1 MNDNS
6 LKNRIIA
13 IEEICNIL
21 DGKSHK
27 NKLYRDKLLNV
38 LIGLSLRRMGEILFY
53 LNVYIKIPLKKEKNI
68 VIANLIAAI
77 TQILYMKT
85 PNYAAVNTS
94 VEISKIKS
102 TNYTK
107 LVNGVLRQII
117 RDINAN
123 KLIKP
128 DQLINIPKK
137 IKSRWSK
144 YLTKKD
150 IKQIFDQNM
159 EMPPALD
166 VTLNKNENINE
177 WKKKL
182 QGEVFGKNNIRIFKP
197 TGKIENLY
205 GYNLGKWWIQDFSAQ
220 IPATLLISS
229 IRKNSKII
237 DMCAAPG
244 GKTAQLLNYGADVT
258 AIEINPKRAKLLRSN
273 LKRLNFKTKIVVE
286 NAINYRPKTHVDGVL
301 LDAPCSST
309 GTFRRNP
316 DIPWRIE
323 YDKDFN
329 NKLNNLCKTQKN
341 LLNSATFW
349 LKPGGVLIYSVCSLE
364 IEEGEKQIINFI
376 KNNRNFDIKPI
387 KLEEIDIVKKAITKQ
402 GFLKTLPSFYN
413 LKGGI
418 DGFFIARLIKKN

>member
-13 IEEICNIL
+13 IEEICSVL
-21 DGKSHK
+21 DGKDNK
-27 NKLYRDKLLNV
+27 NKIFRDKLLNA

-53 LNVYIKIPLKKEKNI
+53 LNIYIKIPLKKENNI
-68 VIANLIAAI
+68 VTANLIAAI

-85 PNYAAVNTS
+85 PNYAAVNS
-94 VEISKIKS
+94 AVEISKIKS
-102 TNYTK
+102 PNYIK

-117 RDINAN
+117 RDIDAN
-123 KLIKP
+123 KLIKA
-128 DQLINIPKK
+128 DQITNIPKK

-144 YLTKKD
+144 YLTKKE
-150 IKQIFDQNM
+150 ITQIFNQNM

-166 VTLNKNENINE
+166 ITINKNENINE

-182 QGEVFGKNNIRIFKP
+182 HGEIFGKNNIRILSP

-205 GYNLGKWWIQDFSAQ
+205 GYNLGKWWIQDYSAK

-229 IRKNSKII
+229 IRKNAKII
-237 DMCAAPG
+237 DICAAPG

-258 AIEINPKRAKLLRSN
+258 AIEINPKRAKLLKSN
-273 LKRLNFKTKIVVE
+273 LKRLNFKTKIIIE
-286 NAINYRPKTHVDGVL
+286 DAIDYTPKTQVDGVL

-323 YDKDFN
+323 HDRDFN

-341 LLNSATFW
+341 LLNSAAFW

-364 IEEGEKQIINFI
+364 LEEGEKQIINFI
-376 KNNRNFDIKPI
+376 KNNRDFDIKPI
-387 KLEEIDIVKKAITKQ
+387 KLEEIDIMKEAITKQ
-402 GFLKTLPSFYN
+402 GFIRTLPNFYN